1 MLSHSLS
8 KKTWF
13 WYDVLLT
20 SKTLNVLMV
29 DSAVQVVKFIQR
41 QYAESSLT
49 VLGLNDRK
57 CHSRKGEE
65 D

>member
-41 QYAESSLT
+41 QYVEYCP
-49 VLGLNDRK
+49 V
-57 CHSRKGEE
+57 
-65 D
+65 